1 MNKIVGYVVEIDDE
15 KFAWYMSPDY
25 PCKIGR

>member
-1 MNKIVGYVVEIDDE
+1 MDKIVGYVVEITDE

-25 PCKIGR
+25 PCKIGE